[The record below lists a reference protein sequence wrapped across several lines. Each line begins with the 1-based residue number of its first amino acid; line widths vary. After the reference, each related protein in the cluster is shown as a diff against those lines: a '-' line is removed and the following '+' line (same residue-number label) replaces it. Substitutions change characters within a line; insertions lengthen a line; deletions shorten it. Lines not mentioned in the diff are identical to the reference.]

1 MREAGELMEFVKHR
15 VEEQFGSNEDLLA
28 DRAMT
33 IRRVKEFVGDLL
45 YAQTK
50 RRPVVTPVVMK
61 I

>member
-1 MREAGELMEFVKHR
+1 LMDYVKRR
-15 VEEQFGSNEDLLA
+15 VEEQFGQNEDLLA
-28 DRAMT
+28 DQTLT

-50 RRPVVTPVVMK
+50 RRPVVTPVVMR